1 MSVGANTTV
10 KVADDMSRFRVASAF
25 QEALTTEAQDIS
37 TVSIP
42 YDDLESFSRYPT
54 VHPQPILLGFSLP
67 SHYFSYTAKVKIV
80 VNVFRQLV
88 SFVRD
93 HEAWDKY
100 TTWSTSTDYALAQV
114 RDPSLIFVCPH

>member
-42 YDDLESFSRYPT
+42 YDDLES
-54 VHPQPILLGFSLP
+54 PILLGFSLP